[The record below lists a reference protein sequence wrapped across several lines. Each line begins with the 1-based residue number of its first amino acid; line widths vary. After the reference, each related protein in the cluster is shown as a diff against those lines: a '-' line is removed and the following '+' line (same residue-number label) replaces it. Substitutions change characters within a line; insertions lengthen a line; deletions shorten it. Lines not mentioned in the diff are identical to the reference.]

1 MESGNMGSIGFF
13 ATRERLHRS
22 WVWLRAGLVFAAFL
36 AFGIV
41 QGQNLEQLGKS
52 PLLQANGNLSLMQ
65 MYTHARG
72 RALPRPPYSF
82 MLQGQLNLRLMG
94 IIDAPFSF
102 LYSNLGSTLTQPTFN
117 QQSLHP
123 SYKWIQ
129 LHLGTVSMSWSPYTL
144 AGHVFQGVGADLT
157 PGSWKISALYGRF
170 QKAVSPQDSV
180 TGLVMPAFRRI
191 GGGLQAVYSSG
202 GSSFGASWFQA
213 RDDAGSLPM
222 PFYTTGITPQDNQ
235 VLGMQ
240 FGQRVWKK
248 LKIQA
253 EGAVSLLR
261 SDMRSQAAPARHH
274 AYKTSLIWS
283 GRGGQITLQHE
294 RVDPGYRTLGAYF
307 FNNDLENITAGTA
320 VTLGKGRVN
329 IQAQAGLQRD
339 NLNGEKWSRMTRRVG
354 SAQADARLGKTGSLN
369 LAYSNFLSYTN
380 IRPYTDALLQNN
392 PMLAWDT
399 LNFRQVSQN
408 VTANAACSL
417 GQSGQIQNMLS
428 ATLLWQT
435 SADRQGGRVEH
446 GQVFYNAGINWIC
459 RHREKGWSATLGV
472 NAGQNLMSG
481 TGLTNICPVLS
492 LSAPVFHRK
501 LQISS
506 TMSPYVSLNGGAQQ
520 QSSVTGR
527 LQISRQWR
535 KVHRLS
541 LSGFYQHLASRNL
554 SLRREWSAMLV
565 YAAAMK

>member
-1 MESGNMGSIGFF
+1 MGNIVSSTKQGRLRRSYRWLSLGF
-13 ATRERLHRS
+13 
-22 WVWLRAGLVFAAFL
+22 VFAAL
-36 AFGIV
+36 LSFGPL
-41 QGQNLEQLGKS
+41 QGQNLEQLGKAPS
-52 PLLQANGNLSLMQ
+52 LQANGNLSLMQ

-129 LHLGTVSMSWSPYTL
+129 LHLGMVSMSWSPYTV
-144 AGHVFQGVGADLT
+144 AGHVFQGVGADFT

-180 TGLVMPAFRRI
+180 SGLVMPAFRRM

-202 GSSFGASWFQA
+202 GGSFGACWFHA

-222 PFYTTGITPQDNQ
+222 PFYITGITPQDNQ
-235 VLGMQ
+235 VLGLQ

-261 SDMRSQAAPARHH
+261 SGLRSLEAPARHH

-294 RVDPGYRTLGAYF
+294 RVDPGYRTLGAYY

-320 VTLGKGRVN
+320 VTMYKGRVN
-329 IQAQAGLQRD
+329 FQAQAGLQRD

-354 SAQADARLGKTGSLN
+354 SAQVDARLGKTGSLN

-408 VTANAACSL
+408 VTANASCGL
-417 GQSGQIQNMLS
+417 GQSGSTQNMLS

-459 RHREKGWSATLGV
+459 RHREKGWSTILGV

-481 TGLTNICPVLS
+481 TGLPNVCPVFS
-492 LSAPVFHRK
+492 LSAPVFHKK
-501 LQISS
+501 LQISGTLS
-506 TMSPYVSLNGGAQQ
+506 SFVSLNGEEQQ
-520 QSSVTGR
+520 RSSVTGR
-527 LQISRQWR
+527 LQISRQWK

-541 LSGFYQHLASRNL
+541 LSGFYQRATAQHLSI
-554 SLRREWSAMLV
+554 RREWSAILIF
-565 YAAAMK
+565 ATALK